1 MQVFT
6 QLFLKKNFNIFRALF
21 PTIRSIDLV
30 HREHCSRPKRALLPT
45 LQSTALYTYG
55 VLLPMI
61 QSTAP
66 YGTEHCS
73 IWYGALL
80 ILKRRMHM

>member
-1 MQVFT
+1 MQIFT

-30 HREHCSRPKRALLPT
+30 HTEHCSRPKRALLPT

-73 IWYGALL
+73 
-80 ILKRRMHM
+80 

>member
-6 QLFLKKNFNIFRALF
+6 QLFLKKNFNILRALF

-30 HREHCSRPKRALLPT
+30 HPEHCSRPKRALLPT

-55 VLLPMI
+55 ALLPMV

-73 IWYGALL
+73 
-80 ILKRRMHM
+80 